1 MENALDLTTRR
12 PRKASS
18 DASSVII
25 NKKVWEWQSVEFATM
40 GKTGACVCIF
50 IFICIQIQ
58 FAYVYKYKYK
68 KMWGWEWQSAELATM
83 GKTRVSGK
91 TKNM

>member
-1 MENALDLTTRR
+1 MGNAGDLATRP
-12 PRKASS
+12 PRK
-18 DASSVII
+18 ASSVII

-40 GKTGACVCIF
+40 GKTGAYVC
-50 IFICIQIQ
+50 ICIQIQ

-68 KMWGWEWQSAELATM
+68 KMWGWKWQSAELATM